1 MKNYTFVDVSKVM
14 NQRYFSLRGSR
25 TFIKFELMMDTMSII
40 HSRKEYNFIDLLGDV
55 GGIQNILVILWGVIF
70 YRLSYF
76 SFLIDSFNKLFVLD
90 EKDRLDLFLQPR
102 DQWEEVKP
110 SGIIKFQKLRK
121 VKVTETRFNTLHLIE
136 LFLLELSIIF
146 KSCINNGRQK
156 RRLLEMT

>member
-1 MKNYTFVDVSKVM
+1 
-14 NQRYFSLRGSR
+14 
-25 TFIKFELMMDTMSII
+25 MMDTMSII